1 MNTINKLY
9 MQESNEFSN
18 KTWMYTEQKKAE
30 KKQSKQ
36 LRNARQSKKHMWNIQ
51 ENM

>member
-18 KTWMYTEQKKAE
+18 KAWMYTEQKKME

-36 LRNARQSKKHMWNIQ
+36 LRSLRQSKKNVWDNQ